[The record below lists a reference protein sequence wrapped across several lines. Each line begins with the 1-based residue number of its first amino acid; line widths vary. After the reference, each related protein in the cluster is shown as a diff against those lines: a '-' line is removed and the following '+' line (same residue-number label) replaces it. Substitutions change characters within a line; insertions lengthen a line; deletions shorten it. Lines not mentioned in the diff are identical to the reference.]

1 MVKFN
6 IHETFRAFHLS
17 LIIHCNVGIYYLYC
31 KNEKAENKKKISN
44 LSKIVQSVNSGAEFK
59 ARWTL

>member
-6 IHETFRAFHLS
+6 IHETVRAFHLS

-44 LSKIVQSVNSGAEFK
+44 LSKIV
-59 ARWTL
+59 